1 MKIWQLCFDVNN
13 YANLQAVPP
22 LTADEIQSFN
32 GSKEA
37 NKLVLDCT
45 INKIEFSNE
54 DIDTILSAVHRD
66 YPELQVEIW
75 TLNGIF
81 Y

>member
-32 GSKEA
+32 GTKSCQAGHQDELNRLKRIWNLEMHLGSLFRC
-37 NKLVLDCT
+37 LVR
-45 INKIEFSNE
+45 KP
-54 DIDTILSAVHRD
+54 VM
-66 YPELQVEIW
+66 P
-75 TLNGIF
+75 
-81 Y
+81 